1 MRKLKIQFSCIIS
14 MSTATALTPTPNT
27 QPVTTDTSTSKSETE
42 TKLVK
47 YKPYRSICCTLYRDR
62 SDFQNVLQ
70 ELDLTHTQQNIIR
83 LRYLAILE
91 NFKRRSRNYS
101 IMFFVGHTI
110 ITVGSLFVPALLS
123 IQNSD
128 KNITLGGDNFN
139 IHVYWATFV
148 ISLLVTIFNGLLTLF
163 KVDKKYYFLTTTLE
177 RLRCE
182 GWQYFGLTGRY
193 SGHLINHQVPTH
205 DNQFVHFIH
214 FVEKIKMKQV
224 EEEYFKADEK
234 TTQSP
239 IVTTQTNGPTNPEI
253 YPLSPDKAV
262 NDMTQAN
269 IIPGAVE
276 RAMKTLVK
284 SQRTVD
290 TTKKETNDIVIP
302 ITVPTPSPTPSP
314 SPQLTFRETPMDEE
328 SGDI

>member
-1 MRKLKIQFSCIIS
+1 
-14 MSTATALTPTPNT
+14 MSDTVKTPAIANTPVIANTPTNT
-27 QPVTTDTSTSKSETE
+27 VLTNYTPRRSLCCT
-42 TKLVK
+42 K
-47 YKPYRSICCTLYRDR
+47 YKDR
-62 SDFQNVLQ
+62 SNFQNILQ
-70 ELDLTHTQQNIIR
+70 ELTLSNVQKEIIK
-83 LRYLAILE
+83 LRYLAILD

-101 IMFFVGHTI
+101 IIFFMGHTI

-123 IQNSD
+123 IQNAD
-128 KNITLGGDNFN
+128 KTTFFSGENISLR
-139 IHVYWATFV
+139 IYWITFV

-214 FVEKIKMKQV
+214 FIEKIKMKQV

-234 TTQSP
+234 STQSP
-239 IVTTQTNGPTNPEI
+239 VAPTHTQGVSSPEI

-262 NDMTQAN
+262 NGMGQSDN
-269 IIPGAVE
+269 IPGEVE

-284 SQRTVD
+284 SHRVVD
-290 TTKKETNDIVIP
+290 TTKKETNNIVIP
-302 ITVPTPSPTPSP
+302 NNATAPTTM
-314 SPQLTFRETPMDEE
+314 TAIGIREED
-328 SGDI
+328 SIDI

>member
-1 MRKLKIQFSCIIS
+1 
-14 MSTATALTPTPNT
+14 MSAKPDPKPNSIL
-27 QPVTTDTSTSKSETE
+27 PVTTDTTTNSVIQTSITD
-42 TKLVK
+42 TKLTK
-47 YKPYRSICCTLYRDR
+47 YKPYRSICCTLYKDR
-62 SDFQNVLQ
+62 SNFQNILQ
-70 ELDLTHTQQNIIR
+70 ELNLTHIQKDIVR

-128 KNITLGGDNFN
+128 KNIILGGNNFN
-139 IHVYWATFV
+139 INVYWATFV

-205 DNQFVHFIH
+205 ENQFVHFIH

-239 IVTTQTNGPTNPEI
+239 IATAQVNGPNNPEI

-262 NDMTQAN
+262 NDMTQSN
-269 IIPGAVE
+269 MIPGAVE
-276 RAMKTLVK
+276 KAMKILVK

-290 TTKKETNDIVIP
+290 TTKKEKNEIVIP
-302 ITVPTPSPTPSP
+302 DTATAPTPLPSP
-314 SPQLTFRETPMDEE
+314 SLTLK
-328 SGDI
+328 DIQTDV

>member
-1 MRKLKIQFSCIIS
+1 MSVPTTVQVSPAISKLEII
-14 MSTATALTPTPNT
+14 
-27 QPVTTDTSTSKSETE
+27 
-42 TKLVK
+42 K
-47 YKPYRSICCTLYRDR
+47 YKPHRSICCTKYKDR
-62 SDFQNVLQ
+62 CDFQNILQ
-70 ELDLTHTQQNIIR
+70 ELSLSNVQKEIIK

-128 KNITLGGDNFN
+128 KNTLFSAEN
-139 IHVYWATFV
+139 INIRIYWVTFV

-182 GWQYFGLTGRY
+182 GWQYLGLTGRY
-193 SGHLINHQVPTH
+193 SGHLINHQTPTH
-205 DNQFVHFIH
+205 DNQFIHFIH
-214 FVEKIKMKQV
+214 FIEKIKMKQV
-224 EEEYFKADEK
+224 EEEYFKADDK
-234 TTQSP
+234 STQSP
-239 IVTTQTNGPTNPEI
+239 ATTTHSQGITNPEI

-262 NDMTQAN
+262 NGMIHTEN
-269 IIPGAVE
+269 IPGEVE
-276 RAMKTLVK
+276 RAMKALVK

-290 TTKKETNDIVIP
+290 TTKKETNDIIIP
-302 ITVPTPSPTPSP
+302 NTATTRTTLSPINIDT
-314 SPQLTFRETPMDEE
+314 E
-328 SGDI
+328 SIDI